1 MSWSQHRQVEQLG
14 ALRGRLIAS
23 ILVAGLLPFFAAW
36 WIANAYVADQAR
48 TNAAVRLSF
57 SARSAAREATTL
69 LSETRS
75 RALELAR
82 NEKLQRAARRRDR
95 PVLAGLLGPG
105 EAVYLPARRR
115 GATTIPG
122 AWVGRR
128 TEGSPAVRVGVTAA
142 GRRLA
147 TVSVSAPVGQALLDH
162 VKRTA
167 LAVTGDELALS
178 RAGVVV
184 AGPASLRGARL
195 GADGGLQSGD
205 NAFRAQSV
213 VLPGYDPPV
222 RIVAAADGS
231 VAGDDARALRGRLSI
246 AALVSLLAIGL
257 YAAAL
262 ARPLL
267 RSLNRVASVA
277 EQAMLDPLTGTAN
290 RRGFERALEVELE
303 RSARR
308 GHPCALVIVDL
319 DDFKLV
325 NDRYGHAVG
334 DEVLVMLAE
343 RLRDSVRSADTV
355 ARLGGEEFALLLPET
370 GLTGALAVAERAR
383 RAFAASGR
391 RLKSG
396 EWLTVTASFGAAD
409 FPASPDRSSLMR
421 DADQALYSAKRLGK
435 NRVAQATR
443 AVEAAS
449 AARGGTVV
457 PSAR

>member
-1 MSWSQHRQVEQLG
+1 MIRSQHPRLERVG

-48 TNAAVRLSF
+48 TNAEVRLSF
-57 SARSAAREATTL
+57 SARSAAREATAL
-69 LSETRS
+69 LSETRA
-75 RALELAR
+75 RALELAK
-82 NEKLQRAARRRDR
+82 NGQLQRAARRRDR
-95 PVLAGLLGPG
+95 PAIARLLRPG

-115 GATTIPG
+115 AGTTQPG
-122 AWVGRR
+122 VWVGQRA
-128 TEGSPAVRVGVTAA
+128 ESAPAVSVGVTAA

-147 TVSVSAPVGQALLDH
+147 TVSVSTPNGQALLDR

-167 LAVTGDELALS
+167 LAVTGDQLALT
-178 RAGVVV
+178 RGGLVV
-184 AGPASLRGARL
+184 AGPVALRGARL
-195 GADGGLQSGD
+195 GADGRLQSDGD
-205 NAFRAQSV
+205 TFRAQSV

-222 RIVAAADGS
+222 RVVAAADGS
-231 VAGDDARALRGRLSI
+231 VAGDDSGALRRRLTI

-325 NDRYGHAVG
+325 NDRHGHAVG
-334 DEVLVMLAE
+334 DEALVMLAE

-370 GLTGALAVAERAR
+370 PLSGALAVAERAR
-383 RAFAASGR
+383 SSFAASSM
-391 RLKSG
+391 RLKGGG
-396 EWLTVTASFGAAD
+396 ELTVTASFGAAD
-409 FPASPDRSSLMR
+409 FPASPDRTTLMR
-421 DADQALYSAKRLGK
+421 DADQALYAAKRLGK
-435 NRVAQATR
+435 NRVAPVTR
-443 AVEAAS
+443 AVEAA
-449 AARGGTVV
+449 
-457 PSAR
+457 

>member
-1 MSWSQHRQVEQLG
+1 
-14 ALRGRLIAS
+14 
-23 ILVAGLLPFFAAW
+23 
-36 WIANAYVADQAR
+36 
-48 TNAAVRLSF
+48 
-57 SARSAAREATTL
+57 
-69 LSETRS
+69 
-75 RALELAR
+75 
-82 NEKLQRAARRRDR
+82 
-95 PVLAGLLGPG
+95 
-105 EAVYLPARRR
+105 
-115 GATTIPG
+115 
-122 AWVGRR
+122 
-128 TEGSPAVRVGVTAA
+128 
-142 GRRLA
+142 
-147 TVSVSAPVGQALLDH
+147 
-162 VKRTA
+162 
-167 LAVTGDELALS
+167 
-178 RAGVVV
+178 
-184 AGPASLRGARL
+184 
-195 GADGGLQSGD
+195 
-205 NAFRAQSV
+205 
-213 VLPGYDPPV
+213 V

>member
-1 MSWSQHRQVEQLG
+1 MSRSQHRQVEQLG

-57 SARSAAREATTL
+57 SARSAAREATAL

-128 TEGSPAVRVGVTAA
+128 TEGAPAVRVGVTAA

-147 TVSVSAPVGQALLDH
+147 TVSVSAPVGQALLDR

-195 GADGGLQSGD
+195 GADGGLQSGG

-213 VLPGYDPPV
+213 MLPGYDPPV

-383 RAFAASGR
+383 SAFAASSR

-435 NRVAQATR
+435 NRVVQATR
-443 AVEAAS
+443 AVEAA
-449 AARGGTVV
+449 
-457 PSAR
+457 